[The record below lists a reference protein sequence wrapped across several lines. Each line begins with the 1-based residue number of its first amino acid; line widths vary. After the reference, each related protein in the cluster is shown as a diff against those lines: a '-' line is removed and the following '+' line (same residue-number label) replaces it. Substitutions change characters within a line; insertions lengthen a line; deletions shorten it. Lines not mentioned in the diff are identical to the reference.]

1 MKDKENLMKHFFKKR
16 LYWLIPFL
24 IVLASISLVF
34 FQRIEAI
41 SKDPD
46 TNWSRKVEV
55 GKTTINRSPYV
66 EKRDNQYVITQF
78 IDGDLNKTV
87 WNHQFDELET
97 QTIEVPFGKWDP
109 FFYQD
114 DFLAYFNGEEIV
126 DKQKKVISKA
136 DTFYPTANT
145 FFYTYNQQVYRY
157 NPETKKT
164 STLLDIPK
172 GYSIIP
178 IKQSGNNAPPIYFK
192 RTKGNKI
199 NVIAYQHG
207 DEGYKR
213 IATKSAQFP
222 PSQQV
227 EEVIVSTTNEKI
239 GLFVLASVSTG
250 NQKTLYPYIAE
261 ANLNGSEVDLNETQL
276 NDPHSG
282 GGLRE
287 PSEFSATYRNNTFH
301 VLFKASGKTDRSNVT
316 DRSFNVYELAYQDG
330 NAQVERR
337 SHSYRLIFHPTY
349 IDNQT
354 VIWNEIADPYKLF
367 IASSNPDVVHKANRY
382 TFDDALIA
390 FGDTMSMLFKGL
402 VTVVLTSHWFIWP
415 LAFFAAL
422 FLIFRKFTDEDPHWV
437 FYAGVGIYLAA
448 ALLLKSHFF
457 IPSFN
462 STAPAY
468 FSFTGSSYFYII
480 FFALLAYLC
489 VKLTSDEWSSVLKA
503 TYFIGVHILFMI
515 CILGPYV
522 IFF

>member
-1 MKDKENLMKHFFKKR
+1 MKHFFKKR
-16 LYWLIPFL
+16 LYWLVPFL

-41 SKDPD
+41 SKEPETD
-46 TNWSRKVEV
+46 WSRKVEV
-55 GKTTINRSPYV
+55 GKTTINRAPYV
-66 EKRDNQYVITQF
+66 HKNENEYIITQF
-78 IDGDLNKTV
+78 IDGSLSKTE
-87 WNHQFDELET
+87 WDPQFNELDK
-97 QTIEVPFGKWDP
+97 QTIEVPFGKWDS

-114 DFLAYFNGEEIV
+114 DFLAYFNGEEII
-126 DKQKKVISKA
+126 DKQKNVVA
-136 DTFYPTANT
+136 NAETFYPTASAI
-145 FFYTYNQQVYRY
+145 FYTYDQQLHRY
-157 NPETKKT
+157 NPEAKET
-164 STLLDIPK
+164 STLLDVPD
-172 GYSIIP
+172 GYSLIP
-178 IKQSGNNAPPIYFK
+178 IKQSATDNPPIYFK
-192 RTKGNKI
+192 RTKGNKVE
-199 NVIAYQHG
+199 VIVYQHNG
-207 DEGYKR
+207 DGYKQV
-213 IATKSAQFP
+213 ATKSSEFP

-227 EEVIVSTTNEKI
+227 EDVIVSTTNEKI

-250 NQKTLYPYIAE
+250 NKKTLYPYIAE
-261 ANLNGSEVDLNETQL
+261 AKLNGSDMEFKETKL
-276 NDPHSG
+276 NDPHAG
-282 GGLRE
+282 GTLRE

-301 VLFKASGKTDRSNVT
+301 VLFKASGKTDRSNVSN
-316 DRSFNVYELAYQDG
+316 RSFNVYELAYQDG
-330 NAQVERR
+330 DTQVERR

-354 VIWNEIADPYKLF
+354 IIWNEIGEPYKLF
-367 IASSNPDVVHKANRY
+367 IASSNPKIVNKANSY

-402 VTVVLTSHWFIWP
+402 VTVVLTAHWFIWP

-422 FLIFRKFTDEDPHWV
+422 FLFFRRFTDEDPYWV
-437 FYAGVGIYLAA
+437 FYAGVGIYLAS

-503 TYFIGVHILFMI
+503 AYFIGVHILFMI